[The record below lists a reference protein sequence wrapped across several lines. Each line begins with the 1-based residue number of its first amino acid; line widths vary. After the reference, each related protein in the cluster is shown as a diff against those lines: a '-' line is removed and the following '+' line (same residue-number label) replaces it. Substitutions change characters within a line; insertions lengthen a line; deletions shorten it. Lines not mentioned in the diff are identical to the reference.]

1 MTTATSE
8 KSAAELAKLEAELD
22 PEMQFRPLS
31 LQAGW
36 LVAGLLFVLS
46 CFHYYTAGFGLL
58 PEVTH
63 RGIHLAFVLG
73 LIFLVF
79 PMRRARTAVVP
90 PSSLLNPLGLPLI
103 DWLLA
108 LGAVASALYVPWVFQ
123 DLVFRVGN
131 PDPADWIMGTI
142 MIAVMLEA
150 TRRAVGGA
158 LPIIAIVLMIYALLG
173 PKLPG
178 ILAHPGNSWKSIVNH
193 LYLTS
198 QGIYGIALG
207 VVATYVFHYVLFG
220 VLATRIG
227 LGRLFID
234 LATAVAGRF
243 SGGPAKVSIFASG
256 LFGMISGSSIA
267 NTVTVG
273 SLTIPMMIRIGYPK
287 HFAAAVEAT
296 AATGG
301 QITPPIMGAAAFLMV
316 EYLGLPYQTII
327 LAAIVPASMH
337 FFGVFCQVHFE
348 AKKLGMQGLAE
359 ADMPDWRAVLKR
371 DWPTAAPL
379 IVLLMVLFSDFT
391 PYLAAFW
398 GITACIVVGLTN
410 RNPVVAVGLV
420 AALGVAIAIGVV
432 NEWIGLLAIFG
443 ACLAVCTWWTLKHDV
458 GYARLIDIA
467 DAFVLGA
474 KYAISVGAAAATVGV
489 IVGVVTLTGIGFKL
503 SDIITTAAA
512 AMAGGVGALLP
523 IWMFDGVGLTLFF
536 TLVLTAIV
544 CLLLGCGVP
553 TTPTY
558 IIMVTIAQPA
568 LAKLGVAPIV
578 SHFFVFYYGVLA
590 DITPPVALAAYAGAS
605 MAGAD
610 PFKTG
615 NTAFRLAMAKALVPF
630 VFVYSPAMLL
640 VTKGFTWAAFVE
652 TTTGCVVGIVLLA
665 AALTGY
671 GLAFMKTWERALLF
685 VASVMVISPSRS
697 ATLIGLV
704 IAAPVVIRQ
713 VSLWRAGKEQALP
726 MSVSPGHSQAVQSS

>member
-1 MTTATSE
+1 
-8 KSAAELAKLEAELD
+8 
-22 PEMQFRPLS
+22 
-31 LQAGW
+31 
-36 LVAGLLFVLS
+36 
-46 CFHYYTAGFGLL
+46 
-58 PEVTH
+58 
-63 RGIHLAFVLG
+63 
-73 LIFLVF
+73 
-79 PMRRARTAVVP
+79 
-90 PSSLLNPLGLPLI
+90 
-103 DWLLA
+103 
-108 LGAVASALYVPWVFQ
+108 
-123 DLVFRVGN
+123 
-131 PDPADWIMGTI
+131 
-142 MIAVMLEA
+142 MLEA
-150 TRRAVGGA
+150 TRRAVGAA
-158 LPIIAIVLMIYALLG
+158 LPIIAIVLMLYALAG
-173 PKLPG
+173 PSLPG

-227 LGRLFID
+227 LGRLFIE
-234 LATAVAGRF
+234 LATALAGRF

-273 SLTIPMMIRIGYPK
+273 SLTIPMMIRIGYPR
-287 HFAAAVEAT
+287 HFAGAVEST

-327 LAAIVPASMH
+327 LAAIVPAFMH

-348 AKKLGMQGLAE
+348 AKKLGMQGLTVAE
-359 ADMPDWRAVLKR
+359 LPDWRAILKR
-371 DWPTAAPL
+371 DWPAAAPL
-379 IVLLMVLFSDFT
+379 VVLLMVLFSDFT

-398 GITACIVVGLTN
+398 GITACLVVGFTN
-410 RNPVVAVGLV
+410 RSAVVAVGLI
-420 AALGVAIAIGVV
+420 AALALAIAFGVLTDWV
-432 NEWIGLLAIFG
+432 GLLAIIG
-443 ACLAVCTWWTLKHDV
+443 GCVAACVWFSLRDGTGRAQV
-458 GYARLIDIA
+458 IDLS

-503 SDIITTAAA
+503 SDIITTSAAS
-512 AMAGGVGALLP
+512 MAVGVGTLMPAWL
-523 IWMFDGVGLTLFF
+523 FDQVGLTLFF

-568 LAKLGVAPIV
+568 LAKLGVAPLV

-640 VTKGFTWAAFVE
+640 VTKGFTWAAFAE
-652 TTTGCVVGIVLLA
+652 TTGGCIIGIVMLA

-671 GLAFMKTWERALLF
+671 GLAFMKAWERALLF
-685 VASVMVISPSRS
+685 VASVMVISPSRT
-697 ATLIGLV
+697 ATLIGLALSVPV
-704 IAAPVVIRQ
+704 ISRQ
-713 VSLWRAGKEQALP
+713 VMQWRAGVGQAAP
-726 MSVSPGHSQAVQSS
+726 MARA